1 MSERQKR
8 KKAKEQEKMSMS
20 PKDPPTKLQKAVT
33 HWLRRN
39 VPTKKTKF
47 LHAHVVDYFVAQK
60 AIDALLNDSPWAR
73 CKMDAT
79 ALEKAELAFSGR
91 EQCIAYMDELL
102 RHKMF
107 HRAKKIP
114 VAEKISKKDKKEKDK
129 GTDGDEEREGTP
141 KPEAPKSDAAGDKDK
156 SGAILTKKKRK
167 IRLDMHL
174 DQIFVDSSD
183 AYVWLYD
190 PVSWIYWAGGSAIV
204 LGTIAICLFPLWPPM
219 MRTGVHYLSMGAAGF
234 LLFIMG
240 IGVFKYMVFA
250 ALFALSA
257 GKLSFWLFPNLTED
271 VGFLE
276 SFMPLYDYTYTGVS
290 LLGRMRKA
298 KDSDDE
304 ESDDEEDEEN
314 ENADN
319 EESDAAVAD
328 KSTSKEGTDDIRH
341 SEESDESTSK
351 GSSNNTGKDFEMV
364 EKTTVDT
371 ADEEPDQPT
380 SAAINN

>member
-8 KKAKEQEKMSMS
+8 KKAKELEKASMT
-20 PKDPPTKLQKAVT
+20 PKEPPTKLQKKVT
-33 HWLRRN
+33 HWLRKN
-39 VPTKKTKF
+39 VPTKSTKF
-47 LHAHVVDYFVAQK
+47 LHAHVVEYFTASK

-73 CKMDAT
+73 SKMDQDAID
-79 ALEKAELAFSGR
+79 KSELNFGTR
-91 EQCIAYMDELL
+91 EQCVSYLDELL

-114 VAEKISKKDKKEKDK
+114 VAEKTSKKDKKEKDK
-129 GTDGDEEREGTP
+129 GTDKEEEKEESP
-141 KPEAPKSDAAGDKDK
+141 KPKGKDDKDK
-156 SGAILTKKKRK
+156 TNASLTKKKRK

-190 PVSWIYWAGGSAIV
+190 PVGWFYWAGGTAIV
-204 LGTIAICLFPLWPPM
+204 LGTIAVCLFPLWPPM

-234 LLFIMG
+234 LLVIMG
-240 IGVFKYMVFA
+240 IGVLKYLLFA
-250 ALFALSA
+250 LLFALSA

-276 SFMPLYDYTYTGVS
+276 SFMPVYDYTYTGKS
-290 LLGRMRKA
+290 FKKKKA

-304 ESDDEEDEEN
+304 ESDDDEDEED

-319 EESDAAVAD
+319 EDSDSGAVDKKNKESSEKDNDESDD
-328 KSTSKEGTDDIRH
+328 STSKA
-341 SEESDESTSK
+341 SSK
-351 GSSNNTGKDFEMV
+351 TGKDFEIV
-364 EKTTVDT
+364 EKNTVDT
-371 ADEEPDQPT
+371 ADEEPDQP
-380 SAAINN
+380 